1 VTSKLKILKRQQR
14 VLELRCKGLTIPAI
28 AKALKEQDKLK
39 VGERT
44 IWKDLHSKTAEDFV
58 EELKRQQLADI
69 AQCGKDYKTRLQYRA
84 DMLDKLLPK
93 RTELHAEG
101 QLVIKMWQ
109 PDARPNQEKTNP
121 EQTPPPQDG
130 S

>member
-1 VTSKLKILKRQQR
+1 MTSKLKILKRQQR

>member
-1 VTSKLKILKRQQR
+1 MASKLKQIKRQQR
-14 VLELRCKGLTIPAI
+14 VLELRCKGLTIPEI
-28 AKALKEQDKLK
+28 TKKLHEEQWKC
-39 VGERT
+39 GEHT
-44 IWKDLHSKTAEDFV
+44 VWKDLHSKTAEDFI

-69 AQCGKDYKTRLQYRA
+69 TQCGKDYKTRLQYRA

-109 PDARPNQEKTNP
+109 PGARPNPEKTNP